1 MSIHRAFGLAAAM
14 ALTLAV
20 GPAGA
25 ADTVKG
31 SLVVAGKPVAI
42 TQGTAQAQ
50 KGFFDETKTDIVVV
64 LCDTPVAVGST
75 NEMLARMKLVDE
87 GKAHCV
93 ENTINAN
100 NQVINFTVRHN
111 TFKMKPSGGS
121 TFMVFEPKVKTA
133 SRIEG
138 RIRTTEPQ
146 KSFEDIP
153 YSYDVQFSLAL
164 APKPKE

>member
-1 MSIHRAFGLAAAM
+1 MSIERLRMGWAVIATVAVAAAG
-14 ALTLAV
+14 AA
-20 GPAGA
+20 A

-31 SLVVAGKPVAI
+31 SLVVAGKAVAVAH
-42 TQGTAQAQ
+42 GTAQLE
-50 KGFFDETKTDIVVV
+50 KGFFDETKDDVVVV
-64 LCDTPVAVGST
+64 LCDTQVPVGST
-75 NEMLARMKLVDE
+75 KEMFARMEMVDA

-111 TFKMKPSGGS
+111 GFKMKPSGGS
-121 TFMVFEPKVKTA
+121 TSMVFEPKVKTA
-133 SRIEG
+133 TRIEG

-153 YSYDVQFSLAL
+153 YSYDITFSLPV
-164 APKPKE
+164 APRQK